1 MKMGSIIQHLMFLL
15 PFGWFQIW
23 IMILWI
29 TGNNV
34 KLHVS
39 VTSVKI
45 LTGKLHVTRIGI
57 VGHPRPLPER
67 NLITKI

>member
-1 MKMGSIIQHLMFLL
+1 MFFL

-29 TGNNV
+29 AGNNV

-45 LTGKLHVTRIGI
+45 LTRKLYVTRIGI
-57 VGHPRPLPER
+57 VGDPGLLPES
-67 NLITKI
+67 NLITKIQGVLL